1 MVGRLAERRNVP
13 TQMQK
18 GIFLQGIPYRHHG
31 SYEGTLPDGSG
42 VQVTRT
48 PVRPS
53 KSPLGWH
60 RRIDGDRLDL
70 IAYQFLKDATR
81 SWELCDTNNTV
92 APDALATR
100 DLIGIP
106 EAGRP
111 TRATYHGLFH
121 PRPP

>member
-1 MVGRLAERRNVP
+1 MFRPGSR
-13 TQMQK
+13 
-18 GIFLQGIPYRHHG
+18 YRDAG
-31 SYEGTLPDGSG
+31 TYQVTLPDGS
-42 VQVTRT
+42 VVLVTRT
-48 PVRPS
+48 PLRPFM
-53 KSPLGWH
+53 SPIGWH

-106 EAGRP
+106 EAGR
-111 TRATYHGLFH
+111 
-121 PRPP
+121 